1 MNKRVHGIIE
11 IVLASILVITG
22 FIVALKFEIIK
33 DAIIWVMIGF
43 FVFKIAFVVLKY
55 FTYES
60 SLVYTIIHGVL
71 NGLVMIFLIIFKE
84 EANKLAV
91 VIGCSC
97 TVDVVSNIAKAI
109 IYRKSDQHEAFFGME
124 NTICVLFILLIFGG
138 EKTAVTTTVLFGCLM
153 LYKGV
158 ATLLSNRYVK
168 KAISLTELGKALNRV
183 HALDV
188 VFGLFI
194 VLLLA
199 SFILPQVED
208 TINNYGDAWWYC
220 FALITT
226 IGFGDITVSS
236 VIARILSVIIAFY
249 GIIIVSLLT
258 SSIVVYISEL
268 NKKEEIERRNAAK
281 QKLKPIT
288 LEELAAKEPEIKKPR
303 IVKKSSNVDQIN
315 LFEEAKIEETKPVE
329 VKEEPKVEEE
339 KPTKKSNSKKLT
351 IKKVDAPVAEV
362 KAETKEVK
370 EEVKESPKTEKPAK
384 AAPKKEPAKASA
396 PKKSKATKK
405 ETK

>member
-1 MNKRVHGIIE
+1 MNKRLHGIIE
-11 IVLASILVITG
+11 IVLAAVLVITG

-33 DAIIWVMIGF
+33 DAVFWVMIGF
-43 FVFKIAFVVLKY
+43 FVFKVAFVVLKY

-60 SLVYTIIHGVL
+60 SLAYTFIHGVL

-91 VIGCSC
+91 VVGCSC
-97 TVDVVSNIAKAI
+97 AVDVVSNLAKTI
-109 IYRKSDQHEAFFGME
+109 IYRKTQQHESFFGME
-124 NTICVLFILLIFGG
+124 NIICVLFILLIFGG

-168 KAISLTELGKALNRV
+168 KALSLTDLGKALNRV

-208 TINNYGDAWWYC
+208 SINNYGDAWWYC
-220 FALITT
+220 FALVTT
-226 IGFGDITVSS
+226 IGFGDIVVTS

-281 QKLKPIT
+281 LKLKPIT
-288 LEELAAKEPEIKKPR
+288 LEELAAKEPEKKPR
-303 IVKKSSNVDQIN
+303 IIKKPVEQIN
-315 LFEEAKIEETKPVE
+315 LFETNKV
-329 VKEEPKVEEE
+329 EEPKVADTPKESST
-339 KPTKKSNSKKLT
+339 KKAPTKKS
-351 IKKVDAPVAEV
+351 
-362 KAETKEVK
+362 KAI
-370 EEVKESPKTEKPAK
+370 
-384 AAPKKEPAKASA
+384 
-396 PKKSKATKK
+396 KK

>member
-1 MNKRVHGIIE
+1 MSKRLHGILE

-22 FIVALKFEIIK
+22 FIVALKFDIIK
-33 DAIIWVMIGF
+33 DAVIWVMIGF
-43 FVFKIAFVVLKY
+43 FVFKVAFVVLKY

-60 SLVYTIIHGVL
+60 SLVYTIIHGAL
-71 NGLVMIFLIIFKE
+71 NALVMIFLIIFKE

-91 VIGCSC
+91 VVGCSC
-97 TVDVVSNIAKAI
+97 AVDVVSNIAKAI
-109 IYRKSDQHEAFFGME
+109 IYRKKEQHESFFGME
-124 NTICVLFILLIFGG
+124 NIICILFILLIFGG

-168 KAISLTELGKALNRV
+168 KALMLTDLGKALNRV

-208 TINNYGDAWWYC
+208 GITSYGDAWWYC
-220 FALITT
+220 FALVTT
-226 IGFGDITVSS
+226 IGFGDIVVYS

-258 SSIVVYISEL
+258 SSIVVYITEL

-281 QKLKPIT
+281 QRLKPIT

-329 VKEEPKVEEE
+329 TKEEPKVEE
-339 KPTKKSNSKKLT
+339 KKSVKKSSNKKLT
-351 IKKVDAPVAEV
+351 IKKIETPVADA
-362 KAETKEVK
+362 KPEVK
-370 EEVKESPKTEKPAK
+370 EEKETPKAEKSAK

-405 ETK
+405 ETN